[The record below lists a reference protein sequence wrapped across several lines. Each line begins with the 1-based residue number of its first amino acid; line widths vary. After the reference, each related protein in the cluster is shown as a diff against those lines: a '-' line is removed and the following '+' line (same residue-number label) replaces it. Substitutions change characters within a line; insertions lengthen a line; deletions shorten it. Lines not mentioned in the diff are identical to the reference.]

1 MSRFRSIFAAL
12 FLATFLIAAAPA
24 ASRANKA
31 EAEAGEGEN
40 IPKGEAAK
48 DIFAPRLDL
57 TIWTIIVFGGLLF
70 VLRKYAWKPML
81 QGLQG
86 RENRIRGAL
95 DEAQTARDEA
105 HKLRDQ
111 FQAEM
116 AKLSEKIR
124 EAMDEA
130 RREGQQVK
138 ERLVGEGKA
147 EIQAE
152 SDRKRREIQVEA
164 EQAKQELWNQTAQ
177 LVTLVSAQVIGRSLN
192 ADDHRNLIEQ
202 AIADLR
208 GKAPQGTA

>member
-1 MSRFRSIFAAL
+1 MMSRIRSIFAAL
-12 FLATFLIAAAPA
+12 LLAASFVAAAPA
-24 ASRANKA
+24 PARAAHA
-31 EAEAGEGEN
+31 EAPEGKN
-40 IPKGEAAK
+40 VPKGEAAN

-57 TIWTIIVFGGLLF
+57 TIWTIIVFVGLLL
-70 VLRKYAWKPML
+70 VLRRFAWKPML

-130 RREGQQVK
+130 RREGQQTK
-138 ERLVGEGKA
+138 ERMVSEGKT

-152 SDRKRREIQVEA
+152 SERRRREIQVEA
-164 EQAKQELWNQTAQ
+164 EQAKRELWNQTAQ
-177 LVTLVSAQVIGRSLN
+177 LVTLVSAQVIGRNIN
-192 ADDHRNLIEQ
+192 ADDHRNLVEQ
-202 AIADLR
+202 AIAELR
-208 GKAPQGTA
+208 GAPAQTRT